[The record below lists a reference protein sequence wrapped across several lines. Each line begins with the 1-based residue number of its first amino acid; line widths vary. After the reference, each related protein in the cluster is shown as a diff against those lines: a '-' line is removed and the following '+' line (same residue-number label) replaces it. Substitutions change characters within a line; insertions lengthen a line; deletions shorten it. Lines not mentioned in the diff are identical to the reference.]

1 MDKEKIFSHL
11 NEKGRARM
19 VDVGGKK
26 DTHRIAIAEGEVIM
40 TSETLALI
48 RDRKMAKGDVLGI
61 AQVAGIMAAKQ
72 TSQQIPL
79 CHPLIL
85 TNVDMDFY
93 IIEERNS
100 ILIRSIVMTTGKT
113 GVEMEALHA
122 VAIAALTIYDI
133 CKAVERGIEIT
144 NIHLVEKDGGRSGH
158 YQGKSYLK
166 LEQVELRQ
174 NSQENGQG
182 GEGKRKVTG
191 VVLAVCTGGDR
202 QNPKKQ
208 VSSALAIEDFGLEGD
223 IHAGLDH
230 KQISL
235 LSLSSLEK
243 NRKEG
248 YELNYGDLFEN
259 IVFEGLEGLFKYPVG
274 TIIKIG
280 TEVIL
285 SITQIGKDHDVDI
298 MVRGQKVRSILP
310 KEGIFTRVVKGGTI
324 KAGDIIEVIA

>member
-1 MDKEKIFSHL
+1 
-11 NEKGRARM
+11 
-19 VDVGGKK
+19 
-26 DTHRIAIAEGEVIM
+26 M
-40 TSETLALI
+40 TGA
-48 RDRKMAKGDVLGI
+48 
-61 AQVAGIMAAKQ
+61 
-72 TSQQIPL
+72 
-79 CHPLIL
+79 
-85 TNVDMDFY
+85 
-93 IIEERNS
+93 
-100 ILIRSIVMTTGKT
+100 
-113 GVEMEALHA
+113 
-122 VAIAALTIYDI
+122 
-133 CKAVERGIEIT
+133 
-144 NIHLVEKDGGRSGH
+144 
-158 YQGKSYLK
+158 
-166 LEQVELRQ
+166 
-174 NSQENGQG
+174 
-182 GEGKRKVTG
+182 
-191 VVLAVCTGGDR
+191 VLAVCIGGDR

>member
-1 MDKEKIFSHL
+1 MDREKWFTHL

-19 VDVGGKK
+19 VDVGEKQ

-40 TSETLALI
+40 KPETLALI

-72 TSQQIPL
+72 TSQLIPL

-93 IIEERNS
+93 FMEERNS

-122 VAIAALTIYDI
+122 VTVAALTIYDI
-133 CKAVERGIEIT
+133 CKAVERGMEISH
-144 NIHLVEKDGGRSGH
+144 IHLVEKDGGQSGH

-166 LEQVELRQ
+166 IEHEGVQD
-174 NSQENGQG
+174 NQEEAVNRENQQ
-182 GEGKRKVTG
+182 KG
-191 VVLAVCTGGDR
+191 VVLAVCVGDSR
-202 QNPKKQ
+202 KIPKKQ
-208 VSSALAIEDFGLEGD
+208 VPSAIVIENVGLKGD
-223 IHAGLDH
+223 IHAGIDH
-230 KQISL
+230 KQVSL

-243 NRKEG
+243 KKEEG

-259 IVFEGLEGLFKYPVG
+259 IVFQGLEDLYQYPIG

-280 TEVIL
+280 PEVIL

-298 MVRGQKVRSILP
+298 VVRKQKVRSIMP
-310 KEGIFTRVVKGGTI
+310 QEGIFTQVVRGGTI
-324 KAGDIIEVIA
+324 QVGDSIEVIA